1 MIVCCNGSG
10 LMGPRLTLLVPR
22 LQGSLPVDHLAPPL
36 RLPATAKPLASLLLP
51 VAVPIVLYHTFLPS
65 SLIPRVAPR
74 ARRIRRHA
82 TRIAHATHIRAPE
95 YTKPASQFQRL
106 FDRTRK
112 WAGSECG
119 RRFSSWVVRPRTTS
133 PGGSGRHRIADAL
146 TICHRQSDVE
156 TIPPCKLALSG
167 TAALSSTPTGRKL
180 ALFHTAGPPPF
191 GRIGRAH
198 QSPACSDAV
207 RRFLGSVKCEV

>member
-1 MIVCCNGSG
+1 MR
-10 LMGPRLTLLVPR
+10 PRILLVGRASPYDFSGR
-22 LQGSLPVDHLAPPL
+22 AGTLAY
-36 RLPATAKPLASLLLP
+36 AA
-51 VAVPIVLYHTFLPS
+51 
-65 SLIPRVAPR
+65 
-74 ARRIRRHA
+74 
-82 TRIAHATHIRAPE
+82 
-95 YTKPASQFQRL
+95 QR
-106 FDRTRK
+106 
-112 WAGSECG
+112 
-119 RRFSSWVVRPRTTS
+119 